1 MNNDFNIEE
10 QTSTNARRVNM
21 SKVNNGTT
29 IVLIV
34 GVIIAAMASMS
45 ELGISINAET
55 LFTFSLLCII
65 LFIIATIIYLCRYSV
80 GTARAKASEEYEKIS
95 MEYDSLKRQVHD
107 KGYTKDLPE
116 LCIRYRE
123 TELQN
128 YRTAILSDACI
139 PYDAYVRLYRDKTDE
154 ELEQFALSPSS
165 LRCIRKANR
174 ARGLRICPEDLM
186 SDKKSAFI
194 RFSALSLNP
203 RTKQRIDITANTFS
217 RAITTSVASSIAVT
231 AMIVMDWQAIAQWAI
246 RMIPIFWAYFK
257 GDLDGEKNIRNTA
270 MPYMERQAQILKLMI
285 QWKETEAPT
294 ILKESEK
301 QHQLHT

>member
-1 MNNDFNIEE
+1 MNDDFNVDE
-10 QTSTNARRVNM
+10 QGLEQASTNARKVNL

-34 GVIIAAMASMS
+34 GVFIAALASMS
-45 ELGISINAET
+45 ELGITINPET

-80 GTARAKASEEYEKIS
+80 GTARAKDSEEYKTILA
-95 MEYDSLKRQVHD
+95 EYEEAKKQIHD
-107 KGYTKDLPE
+107 KGYTKDLAE

-123 TELQN
+123 SELKN

-139 PYDAYVRLYRDKTDE
+139 SYDTYSKLYRDKSDE
-154 ELEQFALSPSS
+154 ELAKYSLSRTS
-165 LRCIRKANR
+165 LKCIRKADR
-174 ARGLRICPEDLM
+174 AKGLRICPDDLM

-194 RFSALSLNP
+194 RFSALSMNT
-203 RTKQRIDITANTFS
+203 RTKQRIDITANTVS
-217 RAITTSVASSIAVT
+217 RFITTSVASSIAVT

-257 GDLDGEKNIRNTA
+257 GDMDGEKNIRHTA
-270 MPYMERQAQILKLMI
+270 IPYMARQTQILKLMI
-285 QWKETEAPT
+285 QWQDATQNNT
-294 ILKESEK
+294 N
-301 QHQLHT
+301 TN